1 MKLKSHYLAIT
12 LVGMLF
18 FSSANSSVP
27 QTAQYCKSIQDKA
40 LSILADHKNPNFSQ
54 QLIEYSRSH
63 PIDNQCFRWQLVIL
77 KNLSSLAL
85 QPTGYRDYLYERL
98 ENEDSEEM
106 VEFMLH
112 SLNYSA
118 ETGALT
124 ANEWRVIKSFLINV
138 DEEVIQSII
147 LGLVINRYENN
158 ESLQDHM
165 ADVFDLAKNNLLGL
179 KEKVSLSRSIEMFLK
194 LTAEQRP
201 ELFSLFYQKYY
212 YLLDQDSYAS
222 LSDQAVRFFNNNQNE
237 FGLNFLSVYIGHS
250 RMSDQQNRK
259 FFLLLLKLH
268 KEKNN
273 NPFYNQV
280 VSNIVDKYPE
290 KVRLIIENAKLSKRS
305 KDLLKIEYQLDNP
318 DEYQLMD
325 YAQQLFSAKL
335 RQQQLAADYLIAFNQ
350 RAVIVENDVASKL
363 FSIIQEYPNNSSSKL
378 ITSLLKILTN
388 VGSNDQSTVEMM
400 LWALDS
406 RDNKISEQAY
416 LGLKS
421 IGSAALPE
429 YSNNFKTYSI
439 KVQHLVVDIM
449 GGFADGRLPAIKFL
463 SEIKP
468 KNDKIRFA
476 VDQAVA
482 ELNDF

>member
-1 MKLKSHYLAIT
+1 MKLKSRHLAIT
-12 LVGMLF
+12 LVSLLF
-18 FSSANSSVP
+18 CSTVYSAVP

-40 LSILADHKNPNFSQ
+40 LSILADHKNSNFSQ

-85 QPTGYRDYLYERL
+85 QPEGYRDYLFERL
-98 ENEDSEEM
+98 NNEDSEEM

-118 ETGALT
+118 ETGPLT
-124 ANEWRVIKSFLINV
+124 EEEWRVIKSFLINV
-138 DEEVIQSII
+138 DEAVVQSII
-147 LGLVINRYENN
+147 LGLVINRFENN
-158 ESLQDHM
+158 ESLQAHM
-165 ADVFDLAKNNLLGL
+165 ADVFDLAKNKLLGS
-179 KEKVSLSRSIEMFLK
+179 KEKVSLSRAIEIFLK

-201 ELFSLFYQKYY
+201 ELFSIFYQKYY
-212 YLLDQDSYAS
+212 YLLDQESYAS
-222 LSDQAVRFFNNNQNE
+222 LSNQAVRFFNNNQNE

-273 NPFYNQV
+273 NPFYKQV
-280 VSNIVDKYPE
+280 VNNIVDNYPE
-290 KVRLIIENAKLSKRS
+290 KVRQIIDNAKLSKRS
-305 KDLLKIEYQLDNP
+305 KDLLKIEYQLDHP
-318 DEYQLMD
+318 GEYQIMD

-350 RAVIVENDVASKL
+350 RAVIVENDAASKL

-416 LGLKS
+416 IGLKA

-429 YSNNFKTYSI
+429 YSNNFKSYSI

-449 GGFADGRLPAIKFL
+449 GSFDDGRLPAIKFL

-468 KNDKIRFA
+468 RNDKIRFA

>member
-1 MKLKSHYLAIT
+1 MKLKSLHLAIT
-12 LVGMLF
+12 LVAMLLLN
-18 FSSANSSVP
+18 SAAASVP

-40 LSILADHKNPNFSQ
+40 LAILADHESSNFSQ
-54 QLIEYSRSH
+54 QLIDYSRSH

-77 KNLSSLAL
+77 KNLSSLSL
-85 QPTGYRDYLYERL
+85 QPEGYRDYLFERL
-98 ENEDSEEM
+98 NNEDSDQM

-112 SLNYSA
+112 SLKYSS
-118 ETGALT
+118 ETGPLSE
-124 ANEWRVIKSFLINV
+124 NEWRIIKSFLINV

-147 LGLVINRYENN
+147 LGLIINRYENN
-158 ESLQDHM
+158 ESLQAHM
-165 ADVFDLAKNNLLGL
+165 ADIFDLAKNKLLGA
-179 KEKVSLSRSIEMFLK
+179 KEKVSLSRAIEIFLK

-201 ELFSLFYQKYY
+201 ELFSVFYQKYY
-212 YLLDQDSYAS
+212 YLLDQASYAS
-222 LSDQAVRFFNNNQNE
+222 LSGLAVKFFNQNQNE
-237 FGLNFLSVYIGHS
+237 FGLNFLSVYIGNS
-250 RMSDQQNRK
+250 RITDRQNRR

-273 NPFYNQV
+273 NPFYKQV
-280 VSNIVDKYPE
+280 VTTIVNNHPD
-290 KVRLIIENAKLSKRS
+290 KVRQIIDNAQLSQRS
-305 KDLLKIEYQLDNP
+305 KDLLIIEYHLDNP
-318 DEYQLMD
+318 NEYQIID
-325 YAQQLFSAKL
+325 YASQLFSARL
-335 RQQQLAADYLIAFNQ
+335 RQQQLAADYLLAFNQ
-350 RAVIVENDVASKL
+350 RSAVVENDVASKL
-363 FSIIQEYPNNSSSKL
+363 FSIIQEYPNNSSAKL
-378 ITSLLKILTN
+378 ITSLMQILTN
-388 VGSNDQSTVEMM
+388 VGSNEHSTVEMM

-449 GGFADGRLPAIKFL
+449 GSFEDGRLPAIKFL

-468 KNDKIRFA
+468 RNDKIRFA
-476 VDQAVA
+476 VDQSVA